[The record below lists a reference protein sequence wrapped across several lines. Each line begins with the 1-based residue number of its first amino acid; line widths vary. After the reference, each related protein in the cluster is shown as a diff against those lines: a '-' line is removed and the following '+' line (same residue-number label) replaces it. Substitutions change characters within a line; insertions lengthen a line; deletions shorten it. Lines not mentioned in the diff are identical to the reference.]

1 MTNSYSSSVKYAD
14 LTPKSLASAFIVPTG
29 GFVRLPERSWDRD
42 GADNLMLAS
51 WSAAMVSARG
61 LGPALGWLRGIN
73 QPIEP
78 RRKVG
83 IVMMPLPVVAGP
95 HPSAAILALWIVYQ

>member
-51 WSAAMVSARG
+51 WSAAMVSAPG
-61 LGPALGWLRGIN
+61 LGPRWDGYAVSISRLSRA
-73 QPIEP
+73 E
-78 RRKVG
+78 K
-83 IVMMPLPVVAGP
+83 
-95 HPSAAILALWIVYQ
+95 